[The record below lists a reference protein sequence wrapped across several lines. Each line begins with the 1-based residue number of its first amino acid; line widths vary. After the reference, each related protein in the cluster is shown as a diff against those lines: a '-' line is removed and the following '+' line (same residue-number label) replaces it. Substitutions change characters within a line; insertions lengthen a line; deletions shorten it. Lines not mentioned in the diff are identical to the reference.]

1 MQRLRVVERLSVAG
15 VLLLAAP
22 MLVRFADLAGV
33 SSISLLGFDAL
44 GLGAFAAAT
53 GGGIILIGS
62 VVRPLGIAGDTLEA
76 VAHNEMGL
84 SDEPGCER
92 CELARILATLERFAE
107 VIGDRQ
113 RRDLAYTEVER
124 VQRERRRANLA
135 NMAQQLEMT
144 TAAGLGPVIEGAAA
158 LRAKADEMSA
168 TLEAIR
174 SASSETAHAAAES
187 QSANAQVSEASREV
201 ITAIDEISQQ
211 VGRGTTVGREAVQRA
226 QASRE
231 TFDALAKAAD
241 EIGAIVGVITSIA
254 EQTNLLALNATIEAA
269 RAGEAGR
276 GFAVVA
282 SEVKSLATQTARST
296 GEISAKVSEI
306 QSTAREAVAGLAGIV
321 EAIEQLSAM
330 ADGVASAVERQRAAT
345 QGFSGGMQ
353 ENHQAVADVAGR
365 LLQIA
370 NRVARSTMHAV
381 EVAEVAYAMQQSSQA
396 LNAEIPAILHKA
408 LHADLREFSRYDV
421 NVTADL
427 TIAGRKLE
435 ICVFDVSE
443 GGARIERVPDIPI
456 GTPVVLQFHGLRP
469 VEGTIVWVGG
479 DGLGVRFEPSKL
491 MIDEVRHLITSV
503 AA

>member
-1 MQRLRVVERLSVAG
+1 MQRLTVLERLSVAG

-22 MLVRFADLAGV
+22 MLVRLADLASV
-33 SSISLLGFDAL
+33 SSISVLGFDAL
-44 GLGAFAAAT
+44 GLGAFAAAVS
-53 GGGIILIGS
+53 GGVVLIGS
-62 VVRPLGIAGDTLEA
+62 VVRPLGIAADTLEA
-76 VAHNEMGL
+76 VAHNELGVTA
-84 SDEPGCER
+84 EGERER
-92 CELARILATLERFAE
+92 CELARFLATLERFAE
-107 VIGDRQ
+107 VVGDRQ
-113 RRDLAYTEVER
+113 RRDLAFTEVER

-174 SASSETAHAAAES
+174 SASSETAHVAAES
-187 QSANAQVSEASREV
+187 QSANAQVSQASREV
-201 ITAIDEISQQ
+201 ITAIDEISDE
-211 VGRGTTVGREAVQRA
+211 VGRGMTVGRAAVQRA

-241 EIGAIVGVITSIA
+241 EIGAIVGVITSISA
-254 EQTNLLALNATIEAA
+254 QTNLLALNATIEAA

-296 GEISAKVSEI
+296 GEIGAKVSEI
-306 QSTAREAVAGLAGIV
+306 QSTARDAVAELAGIV

-330 ADGVASAVERQRAAT
+330 ADGVAAAVERQRVAT
-345 QGFSGGMQ
+345 QGFSGGVQ
-353 ENHQAVADVAGR
+353 ENHQAVSDVAGR

-370 NRVARSTMHAV
+370 DRVARSSMHAV

-396 LNAEIPAILHKA
+396 LSAEIPAILHKA
-408 LHADLREFSRYDV
+408 LHADLREFSRYDI
-421 NVTADL
+421 NVTAGL
-427 TIAGRKLE
+427 EVGGRRLD

-456 GTPVVLQFHGLRP
+456 GTPIVLQFQGLRP
-469 VEGTIVWVGG
+469 VEGTVVWVGR

-491 MIDEVRHLITSV
+491 MIDEVRHLIAAV